1 MNWLNIGFG
10 AAIGGSLLVSLG
22 GGIVNDLSTT
32 RELTRSKI
40 FSEATSEVAQE
51 RYQKGC
57 LLLSGGAYPNLVF
70 PSVVEGAIVRNRET
84 GQPLPRGT
92 VVCDSQGATG
102 VLIEGGVVSSVA
114 VTPNRE
120 VVAKVMK
127 RFRGGSYSQPLGG
140 I

>member
-22 GGIVNDLSTT
+22 GGIVNELSTT
-32 RELTRSKI
+32 QNLTRSSI
-40 FSEATSEVAQE
+40 FWEATSEIAQK

-57 LLLSGGAYPNLVF
+57 LLLAGGAYPNLVF
-70 PSVVEGAIVRNRET
+70 PSVVEGGVIRNRET

-102 VLIEGGVVSSVA
+102 VLTGGGVVSSVA